1 MINKK
6 DFTSV
11 LDTVYNL
18 GEPKE
23 NHFPIKKEYQKGFDY
38 YYRLK
43 DNLGSFDRVVT
54 FALINELIDQQ
65 SGFWYD
71 YATDVMHN
79 GNILNND
86 TNNNQ

>member
-23 NHFPIKKEYQKGFDY
+23 NHFPIKKEYQKSFDY
-38 YYRLK
+38 YYQLK
-43 DNLGSFDRVVT
+43 DSLGSFDRVVM

-65 SGFWYD
+65 SGFWED
-71 YATDVMHN
+71 YAMDIMYK

-86 TNNNQ
+86 TNNN

>member
-23 NHFPIKKEYQKGFDY
+23 NHFPIKKEYQKSFDY
-38 YYRLK
+38 YYQLK
-43 DNLGSFDRVVT
+43 DSLGSFDRVVM
-54 FALINELIDQQ
+54 FALINELIDQH
-65 SGFWYD
+65 SGFWED
-71 YATDVMHN
+71 YARDIMYK

>member
-23 NHFPIKKEYQKGFDY
+23 NHFPIKKEYQKSFDY

-43 DNLGSFDRVVT
+43 DSLGSFDRVVM
-54 FALINELIDQQ
+54 FALINELIDQH
-65 SGFWYD
+65 SGFWED
-71 YATDVMHN
+71 YAMDIMYK